1 MEALKLH
8 ISHNLNQNMTS
19 LLKEHSIITITDSMS
34 RIEYAN
40 ANFCEIFERNTNHII
55 GETLELFKSHL
66 HSGEL
71 YKELWRTIKMGR
83 KWSGVLT
90 DTTASGKTIWLDTTI
105 MPIEDHEDHIVKY
118 FAIYKDITENYT
130 KNIELQEQKNTQD
143 NFLKSM
149 PLHMF
154 SVTKH
159 GKILNVNKAYLGLE
173 VNELKGTYIY
183 DYLNPE
189 VFEVFKKNIDAIYL
203 NKTSLQFETFDFD
216 VEGRKKHSVVSISPT
231 FNDYRGIESV
241 IVTIQEVAKQITIVD
256 NNRERETNYKSIYKS
271 INVGIIIV
279 ADHKGNITE
288 WNKGAEL
295 AFGYSELE
303 ILGCQLSVLIT
314 KNQRN
319 QNIKELLKAVKE
331 LKNDKKNDIIEMS
344 CLRKNGEEFPVEF
357 ALSSLNVN
365 GQNFYC
371 AMMLDITKRKALQ
384 NKLKQKTKDLELF
397 LYRSAHD
404 LRAPFSS
411 AQGLLNLLKEEEAK
425 DEISLLTEMLSTT
438 INNGKALVDNLTQAS
453 IVTTKKIQPKKI
465 DFNAVINK
473 VIKNLSVS
481 KNFKHFKFNIE
492 VTNGYEF
499 GSKPELISSMLQN
512 LIQNALKHSYEA
524 TKDYQPIVDVSVKL
538 LQKKALIKVCDN
550 GQGVTKRRIKKIFD
564 LYYRANNQNVLGNGL
579 GLYIVKNIV
588 EDLNGKISVESNINK
603 GTCFEIELPN
613 LQINY

>member
-1 MEALKLH
+1 MEAIKLH
-8 ISHNLNQNMTS
+8 LPHNLEQSMTS
-19 LLKEHSIITITDSMS
+19 LIKEHSIITITDSMS

-40 ANFCEIFERNTNHII
+40 ANFCNIFERNTNHII

-83 KWSGVLT
+83 KWSGVLPGA
-90 DTTASGKTIWLDTTI
+90 TTSGKTIWLDTTI
-105 MPIEDHEDHIVKY
+105 TPIDNNEDKNAKY
-118 FAIYKDITENYT
+118 FAVYKDITENYSQ
-130 KNIELQEQKNTQD
+130 NIELLEQNTTQD

-149 PLHMF
+149 PLHVF

-159 GKILNVNKAYLGLE
+159 GKILNANKAFSGSA
-173 VNELKGTYIY
+173 VNELIGTYIY

-189 VFEVFKKNIDAIYL
+189 SFEIFKKNIDAVYT
-203 NKTSLQFETFDFD
+203 NKSPHHFETFDYD
-216 VEGRKKHSVVSISPT
+216 LEGKK
-231 FNDYRGIESV
+231 
-241 IVTIQEVAKQITIVD
+241 
-256 NNRERETNYKSIYKS
+256 TNYASMATPVFNELGGMISVTLTIHEIAQQKTTSQNLENHDAKYRSIYQS

-303 ILGCQLSVLIT
+303 ILGCQLTVLT
-314 KNQRN
+314 SKKFRN
-319 QNIKELLKAVKE
+319 RNIHELSKAVLR
-331 LKNDKKNDIIEMS
+331 LKDNTDKDIIEMS

-357 ALSSLNVN
+357 TLSSLNVN
-365 GQNFYC
+365 GQIFYC
-371 AMMLDITKRKALQ
+371 AMMLDITKRKVLQ
-384 NKLKQKTKDLELF
+384 NKLEQKTKDLELF

-425 DEISLLTEMLSTT
+425 DEITLLTDMLSAT

-453 IVTTKKIQPKKI
+453 VVSTKKIKPKKI
-465 DFNAVINK
+465 NFKTLINN
-473 VIKNLSVS
+473 VLKNLSET
-481 KNFKHFKFNIE
+481 KHFSRFKFNVDVENDI
-492 VTNGYEF
+492 VFY
-499 GSKPELISSMLQN
+499 SKSELISSMLQN
-512 LIQNALKHSYEA
+512 IIQNALKHSFEV
-524 TKDYQPIVDVSVKL
+524 TKDYLPVIDISVKL
-538 LQKKALIKVCDN
+538 LYNKVLIKVCDN
-550 GQGVTKRRIKKIFD
+550 GQGITKRRIKKIFD

-588 EDLNGKISVESNINK
+588 EDLNGQISVESNINN

-613 LQINY
+613 QLLNY